1 MFSRIFAKVLIIGKL
16 NKTKK
21 QLLLHKIL
29 KKMFERRLLEAADKA
44 IRGLYKQEF
53 DLSKLTIERTKKENE
68 GDYTI
73 IIFPLLK
80 LSRKSPEQTAN
91 ELGEILLKELSVI
104 SSYRVIK
111 GFLNLILSDE
121 YWISFLAGNF
131 NNLEFGVSQSMR
143 DEKVVLEYSSPN
155 TNKPL
160 HLGHIR
166 NNLLGYSL
174 SNILTAC
181 GYPVVKVNLVNDRGI
196 HICKSMLAYMRW
208 GSGETP
214 ESSGMKGDKL
224 IGKYYV
230 LFDKHYKEE
239 IRGLVEK
246 GLTEDEAGQQAP
258 LILEARE
265 ILLKWEARDHETLH
279 LWKQMN
285 GWAYEGFNETYKRLG
300 VNFDHIYYESE
311 TYLLGK
317 ELVMEG
323 LEKEVLKRREDGS
336 VWIDLSKEGLDEKL
350 LLRSDGTSV
359 YMTQDLG
366 TAQLRYDEYHPSQMI
381 YVVGNEQNYHFDVL
395 KRVLLKLDKPYASRI
410 FHLSY
415 GMVEL
420 PEGKMKSREGT
431 VVDADELMEEMFS
444 TAEEMT
450 RELGKA
456 SDFPEKEAKR
466 LFETIGLGA
475 LKYYILK
482 VDPKKNMLFD
492 PKESIDFN
500 GNTGPFIQ
508 YTFARINSLISK
520 AVSRQIMAHPD
531 IQLTGGSLLLQEKE
545 VIKLLMVYPQMIKQ
559 AADELNPAI
568 VANYVY
574 ELAKTY
580 NQFYQE
586 IPVLK
591 EENANLRTLRL
602 MISVFTSSVIGKS
615 LKLLGIDSPERM

>member
-1 MFSRIFAKVLIIGKL
+1 
-16 NKTKK
+16 
-21 QLLLHKIL
+21 
-29 KKMFERRLLEAADKA
+29 MFERRLLDATGKA
-44 IRGLYKQEF
+44 IITLYGQEF
-53 DLSKLTIERTKKENE
+53 DLSILTIERTKKEIE
-68 GDYTI
+68 GDYTLV
-73 IIFPLLK
+73 IFPLLK
-80 LSRKSPEQTAN
+80 LSRKNPEQTAN
-91 ELGEILLKELSVI
+91 ELGEVIIKELPEIGSFH
-104 SSYRVIK
+104 VIK
-111 GFLNLILSDE
+111 GFLNLILLDE
-121 YWISFLAGNF
+121 YWISFLAENY
-131 NNLEFGVSQSMR
+131 NRKEFGVSQSIR
-143 DEKVVLEYSSPN
+143 EEKVVLEYSSPN

-166 NNLLGYSL
+166 NNLIGYSL
-174 SNILTAC
+174 SQLLTAN
-181 GYPVVKVNLVNDRGI
+181 GFRVVKVNLVNDRGI
-196 HICKSMLAYMRW
+196 HICKSMLAYMKW
-208 GSGETP
+208 GEGETP
-214 ESSGMKGDKL
+214 KSAGVKGDKL

-230 LFDKHYKEE
+230 LFEKKYKEE
-239 IRGLVEK
+239 IRDLMEK
-246 GLTEDEAGQQAP
+246 GLTEDEAGQQSP

-265 ILLKWEARDHETLH
+265 ILRKWEAHDHETIH

-285 GWAYEGFNETYKRLG
+285 TWAYQGFKETYERLG
-300 VNFDHIYYESE
+300 VDFDRIYYESD
-311 TYLLGK
+311 TYLSGK
-317 ELVMEG
+317 ELVLEG
-323 LEKEVLKRREDGS
+323 LEKGILRKHEDGS
-336 VWIDLSKEGLDEKL
+336 VWIDLSSDGFDEKL

-366 TAQLRYDEYHPSQMI
+366 TAQLRYDDYHPSRMI
-381 YVVGNEQNYHFDVL
+381 YVVGNEQNYHFDIL
-395 KRVLLKLDKPYASRI
+395 KRVLQKLDKPYASRI

-420 PEGKMKSREGT
+420 PEGKMKSREGK
-431 VVDADELMEEMFS
+431 VVDADDLMEEMYS
-444 TAEEMT
+444 TAELMT

-456 SDFPEKEAKR
+456 SDFPEKEARK

-508 YTFARINSLISK
+508 YTFARIRSLISK
-520 AVSRQIMAHPD
+520 AASRHMMPHPD
-531 IQLTGGSLLLQEKE
+531 MQLSGISLLPSEKE
-545 VIKLLMVYPQMIKQ
+545 TVKLLMIYPQITKQ

-574 ELAKTY
+574 ELAKSY

-591 EENANLRTLRL
+591 EEDAGLRQLRL
-602 MISVFTSSVIGKS
+602 MLSVLTASVLDKS